1 MLPKP
6 ELTRVVAGALV
17 LGSVAGCGPR
27 TGGVATN
34 GPAPGPAQRFGAAM
48 AWDGA
53 TRQLILFGGMGARG
67 PVGDTWEWSGTRWIE
82 QHPRHAPPPRVGA
95 GLAYNSTSR
104 QLVLFG
110 GSATT
115 VTITNEYGHTGVR
128 SISAQDYQ
136 DTWTWSGDDWIEQ
149 HPTVVPPR
157 TATAMLADDVASGY
171 LLLTRRSYDRFSTS
185 ETNLRWLPGS
195 FSPSGPP
202 RPSLPPTVWAWTGT
216 TWQPLL
222 AVSFTNFDAVAA
234 NDPASGHIVAFT
246 VNYEHF
252 EDRQCSLDDPSDI
265 PPAVRSSPGAIVPL
279 PIESCHAVGAT
290 WRWDGSTWVR
300 VVTSNGPPDL
310 PAAAMAGS
318 AGLGTVLLDATGATW
333 RWDAE
338 RWHQAS
344 SSGPGRRYGAAMA
357 FDTATGQLILFG
369 GYAEHQQLG
378 DTWAWDGG
386 SWAHAA
392 GLPATPPPG

>member
-1 MLPKP
+1 
-6 ELTRVVAGALV
+6 
-17 LGSVAGCGPR
+17 
-27 TGGVATN
+27 
-34 GPAPGPAQRFGAAM
+34 
-48 AWDGA
+48 
-53 TRQLILFGGMGARG
+53 
-67 PVGDTWEWSGTRWIE
+67 
-82 QHPRHAPPPRVGA
+82 
-95 GLAYNSTSR
+95 
-104 QLVLFG
+104 
-110 GSATT
+110 
-115 VTITNEYGHTGVR
+115 
-128 SISAQDYQ
+128 
-136 DTWTWSGDDWIEQ
+136 
-149 HPTVVPPR
+149 
-157 TATAMLADDVASGY
+157 
-171 LLLTRRSYDRFSTS
+171 
-185 ETNLRWLPGS
+185 
-195 FSPSGPP
+195 
-202 RPSLPPTVWAWTGT
+202 VWAWTGT

-369 GYAEHQQLG
+369 GYAAVGRMQPDCPRRRRLANPCSSVAGASRKRRLG
-378 DTWAWDGG
+378 VARRRMGTVQF
-386 SWAHAA
+386 A
-392 GLPATPPPG
+392 GCPGRNSLMPPAFNQNLGPYSRAR